1 VPQKAA
7 PSVPGLGERER
18 QILKGIVEGF
28 IQSGIPVGSQ
38 ALAPRWEVSSATVR
52 SVMADL
58 EGQGLLEK
66 AHSSSG
72 RRPTDKGYRYYVDTL
87 LTIKDPSS
95 HERMRITRE
104 VADSEAPQ
112 GKLST
117 ASQLLHELS
126 LHAGVVATPKPDSM
140 RLRQIDLLKLRGGQI
155 LAVLVTPE
163 GLVHNKLLN
172 VKTDLS
178 SEELAAATSSINR
191 LLENNTI
198 EQVRQLLRHELA
210 EKRAAYDRLLES
222 ALALVEKALAQST
235 PSELLVSGQSSLLA
249 SPDLDLPHLR
259 SLLKAVEEKHR
270 LLEILE
276 QAQSAGALQIY
287 IGAES
292 DLGEATGVALVAAPY
307 RAEGR
312 VVGAVGVI
320 GPTRMDYAKVIPLV
334 EYTART
340 VSRVLGDASEEG

>member
-1 VPQKAA
+1 MN
-7 PSVPGLGERER
+7 LGERER

-28 IQSGIPVGSQ
+28 IRSGNPVGSQ
-38 ALAPRWEVSSATVR
+38 LLAPLWDVSAATVR

-72 RRPTDKGYRYYVDTL
+72 RRPTDRGYRYYVDTL
-87 LTIKDPSS
+87 ITMKDPSS
-95 HERMRITRE
+95 EERARIARE
-104 VADSEAPQ
+104 VADSDAPQ
-112 GKLST
+112 SQLST

-126 LHAGVVATPKPDSM
+126 MHAGVVATPRPDSM
-140 RLRQIDLLKLRGGQI
+140 RLRQIDLLRLRGGQI

-163 GLVHNKLLN
+163 GIVHNKLLH

-178 SEELAAATSSINR
+178 AEDLAAATSSLNR
-191 LLENNTI
+191 LLENNSI
-198 EQVRQLLRHELA
+198 EEVRQLLRREID
-210 EKRAAYDRLLES
+210 EKRAAYDALLAA
-222 ALALVEKALAQST
+222 ALSLVEKALALST

-276 QAQSAGALQIY
+276 QAQTAGTLQIY

-292 DLGEATGVALVAAPY
+292 DLGEATGVAVVASPY

-312 VVGAVGVI
+312 VVGAVGII

-340 VSRVLGDASEEG
+340 VSRALSEHDDG

>member
-1 VPQKAA
+1 M
-7 PSVPGLGERER
+7 PGLGERER

-28 IQSGIPVGSQ
+28 IQSGVPVGSQ
-38 ALAPRWEVSSATVR
+38 TLAPRWDVSSATVR

-72 RRPTDKGYRYYVDTL
+72 RRPTDRGYRYYVDTL
-87 LTIKDPSS
+87 LTMKDPSS
-95 HERMRITRE
+95 VEQEHIDRVVSSTQ
-104 VADSEAPQ
+104 APESR
-112 GKLST
+112 LSS
-117 ASQLLHELS
+117 ASHLLHELS
-126 LHAGVVATPKPDSM
+126 RYAGVVATPKPNAM

-163 GLVHNKLLN
+163 GLVHNKLLH

-178 SEELAAATSSINR
+178 AEDLAAATSSLNQ
-191 LLENNTI
+191 LLENNSI
-198 EQVRQLLRHELA
+198 DEVRQLLRREID
-210 EKRAAYDRLLES
+210 ERRAAYDALLQT
-222 ALALVEKALAQST
+222 ALSLVEKALAQSSA
-235 PSELLVSGQSSLLA
+235 SELLVSGQDSLLA
-249 SPDLDLPHLR
+249 TPDLDLAHLR

-276 QAQSAGALQIY
+276 QSQTAGALQIY

-292 DLGEATGVALVAAPY
+292 DLGEATGVAVVASPY

-312 VVGAVGVI
+312 VVGAVGII

-340 VSRVLGDASEEG
+340 VSRVLSDSHGEG